1 MIKRISMRTISF
13 RRRSHLMLGY
23 RFWSDL

>member
-1 MIKRISMRTISF
+1 MRTISF